1 MNYNI
6 IINTHRFKKIRYQ
19 LDEASL
25 FPQLDFAII
34 ILSLNGNKWCF
45 NPFFL
50 KDFWFLF
57 MSERTNTDQ
66 KKKFW
71 WKRLYHWWDIKGE
84 KEQKR
89 LKSFIPLVLYTIA
102 FIYGVI
108 YLSILNTVNRSKGM
122 DAVKSWYGGDRPEI
136 VRALTREKEG
146 QENSFKKLIRKQV
159 SGGR

>member
-1 MNYNI
+1 
-6 IINTHRFKKIRYQ
+6 
-19 LDEASL
+19 
-25 FPQLDFAII
+25 
-34 ILSLNGNKWCF
+34 
-45 NPFFL
+45 
-50 KDFWFLF
+50 

-66 KKKFW
+66 KKKFG

-89 LKSFIPLVLYTIA
+89 LKSFIPLVLYTSA

-136 VRALTREKEG
+136 VRALTREKDN
-146 QENSFKKLIRKQV
+146 QKNSFKKLIRKQV

>member
-1 MNYNI
+1 M
-6 IINTHRFKKIRYQ
+6 
-19 LDEASL
+19 

-34 ILSLNGNKWCF
+34 ILSLNGSLT
-45 NPFFL
+45 PFFL
-50 KDFWFLF
+50 RIFRFLF

-136 VRALTREKEG
+136 VSALTREKEG